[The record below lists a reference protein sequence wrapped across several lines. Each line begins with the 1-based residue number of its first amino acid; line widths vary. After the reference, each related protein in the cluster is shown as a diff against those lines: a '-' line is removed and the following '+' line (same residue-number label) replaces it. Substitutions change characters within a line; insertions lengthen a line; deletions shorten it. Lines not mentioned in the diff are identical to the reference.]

1 MEKDFSLS
9 LEGTTLTVKLGETLG
24 INNAPLLM
32 EDLNAYRGKGVNKV
46 VFDASDMTYISSSG
60 IRTVIFAKQKLEKN
74 PVIEFKNCC
83 DDVRNVFNMTGL
95 QNYISFV

>member
-32 EDLNAYRGKGVNKV
+32 EDLNAYRGKGVAKV
-46 VFDASDMTYISSSG
+46 VFDAPDMT
-60 IRTVIFAKQKLEKN
+60 
-74 PVIEFKNCC
+74 
-83 DDVRNVFNMTGL
+83 
-95 QNYISFV
+95 